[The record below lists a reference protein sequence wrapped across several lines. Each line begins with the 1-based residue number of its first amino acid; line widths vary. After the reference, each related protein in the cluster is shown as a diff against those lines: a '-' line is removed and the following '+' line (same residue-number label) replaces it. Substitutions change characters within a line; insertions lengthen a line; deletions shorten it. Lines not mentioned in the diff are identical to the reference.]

1 MELSLMNTWKN
12 KRLNRWK
19 QTRKKGQGHYVL
31 KNTLIAAGSVLFGK
45 TVGFILFDKVRTWL
59 EFWFDFGLSTLVLLA
74 LGVVLGFVT
83 WSVSESWYGREIN
96 KQERT

>member
-1 MELSLMNTWKN
+1 
-12 KRLNRWK
+12 
-19 QTRKKGQGHYVL
+19 YVL
-31 KNTLIAAGSVLFGK
+31 KTTLIATGSVLFGK

-83 WSVSESWYGREIN
+83 WSVSESWYR
-96 KQERT
+96 R

>member
-1 MELSLMNTWKN
+1 MNTWKS

-19 QTRKKGQGHYVL
+19 QTRKKGRGHYVL
-31 KNTLIAAGSVLFGK
+31 KTTLIATGSVLFGK
-45 TVGFILFDKVRTWL
+45 TVGFILFDKVRTSL

-83 WSVSESWYGREIN
+83 WSVSESWYRREIN

>member
-1 MELSLMNTWKN
+1 MNTWKN

>member
-1 MELSLMNTWKN
+1 MNTWKN

-31 KNTLIAAGSVLFGK
+31 KTTLIAAGSVLFGK
-45 TVGFILFDKVRTWL
+45 TVGFFLFDKVRTWL